1 MKIILSKIKT
11 AIILVLITVLFS
23 GFYAYMLGRPVSY
36 GWKYY
41 DETVYEGVHFEGAMT
56 FDRNGTVQ
64 VKNSNFDE
72 TLEYYYFHTNGYLF
86 VLDAKTE
93 DERIEEI
100 SYIKENFEEA
110 KALPYYG
117 MKINA
122 FLFGYGAETAEIGA
136 IDFVYACKGIVIFA
150 VFVGV
155 LLVAMIV
162 FSCLSVVLSIK
173 AKRKENETTRYKTII
188 KTGYEDQ
195 KNLSFFQILAEA
207 PSFIALLVSA
217 IISNN
222 LIVFIDLF
230 DSFMYLISLSLVVI
244 ISRKLS
250 KDLRYE
256 YNYGVGKIEALSSL
270 FCDGVAL
277 LGLLFAVGLS
287 VYEIMFPDPTSNL
300 VIAVVGLKVINVGFD
315 VVFFVKQRKI
325 TKEHNNAISRAN
337 YAEALSSLLFD
348 SVALVSLFVVWLFRN
363 NAFGGY
369 ISPVVS
375 IFIAIYLM
383 LGSFKRV
390 KQALRELTDKT
401 LPEAEQMK
409 MLNILT
415 RYYDSYSDFH
425 SINSQKSGDITTID
439 IHLSFEKNTT
449 FEEIR
454 ALKTKMQEEFDSQFG
469 NCIVNIVVGE
479 E

>member
-1 MKIILSKIKT
+1 MKIILSKTKT
-11 AIILVLITVLFS
+11 AIILVLITVLLS

-72 TLEYYYFHTNGYLF
+72 TLEYYYFRMNGYLF
-86 VLDAKTE
+86 VLDAQTE

-110 KALPYYG
+110 KAVPYYG
-117 MKINA
+117 MKTNA
-122 FLFGYGAETAEIGA
+122 FLHGYGAEMEESEEID
-136 IDFVYACKGIVIFA
+136 IVYGCKGIVIFA

-195 KNLSFFQILAEA
+195 KNLSFVQILAEA

-217 IISNN
+217 IVSKN

-287 VYEIMFPDPTSNL
+287 VYEIMFPEPTSDL
-300 VIAVVGLKVINVGFD
+300 VIAVVGLKVINVCFD

-425 SINSQKSGDITTID
+425 SINSQKSGENIKVD

-449 FEEIR
+449 FEQIL
-454 ALKTKMQEEFDSQFG
+454 ALKTKIQQEFDNQFG
-469 NCIVNIVVGE
+469 NCVVNIVVE
-479 E
+479 YN